1 VNLHRMLLE
10 RKAAGKPVTIGL
22 IGAGKFGTMF
32 LSQVRVTDGMHV
44 VAIAD
49 LNVKRA
55 HSQLE
60 TACWP
65 KEQYQA
71 TSMDDA
77 LKHGSTFITDNA
89 DLLVDHPAVEV
100 IIEATGDPRNG
111 IKYAL
116 KSIAHHKHIIMVNVE
131 ADVVAGP
138 LLARKARKP
147 VWSIRSLGAISPP

>member
-1 VNLHRMLLE
+1 MNLHRMLLE

-44 VAIAD
+44 VGIAD
-49 LNVKRA
+49 LNTKRA

-71 TSMDDA
+71 SSMDDA

-116 KSIAHHKHIIMVNVE
+116 KSIQNGKHIIMVNVE

-138 LLARKARKP
+138 LLARKAREAG
-147 VWSIRSLGAISPP
+147 VVYSLAWGISLH